1 MNIYLTDQVQITP
14 ITRDANFRTETAG
27 TPFLS
32 DAYIEEDD
40 KIIYGSDGQPI
51 KPARKIVLP
60 YTTNVQEGDRIKV
73 TRKNGIAVIDKDRNI
88 KSISQ
93 IGAFGGSHLEVLS

>member
-1 MNIYLTDQVQITP
+1 MSIYFTDQVQITP
-14 ITRDANFRTETAG
+14 ITRDANFRNETPG

-32 DAYIEEDD
+32 DAYVEEDD
-40 KIIYGSDGQPI
+40 EIVYGTDGQPI

-60 YTTNVQEGDRIKV
+60 YATSITEGDRIKI
-73 TRKNGIAVIDKDRNI
+73 TKKNGASITDKDRNV

>member
-1 MNIYLTDQVQITP
+1 MSIYFTDQVQITP
-14 ITRDANFRTETAG
+14 ITRDANFRNETPG

-40 KIIYGSDGQPI
+40 KITYGSDGQPI

-60 YTTNVQEGDRIKV
+60 YVVSVQEGDRIKI
-73 TRKNGIAVIDKDRNI
+73 TKKNGTSITDKDRNV
-88 KSISQ
+88 KSVSQ
-93 IGAFGGSHLEVLS
+93 IGAFSGSHLEILS